1 MRWYVRRQT
10 REMPSRRT
18 KSGCSTVTLEG
29 WHRTMAKR
37 SAGSAKPPTRELS
50 RPRVISGCS
59 TKTDGVWRR
68 TTARR
73 CAGSVRSRI
82 RAMPSPRTRL
92 GYCTTTA
99 GVWRG
104 TMARRCV
111 GSAWPRTTVTPA
123 PRTISVGCTLM
134 EKAFRAIWPKR
145 VRRRLVMAMNCQK
158 MACRK
163 LGDRTTGS
171 PAPRP
176 WRPATRRRKHR
187 LRRRG
192 QGSLTARPNARGRAP
207 SRVRVGRDRMN
218 EGPAVFV
225 RCLEGSAECGER
237 AAKRLRYLVFEM
249 EIAAPDQRHV
259 GFDPAEGVGFVHKA
273 GGQNARHD
281 SSPQL

>member
-1 MRWYVRRQT
+1 MRWFRKVADQGECLRPEQDW
-10 REMPSRRT
+10 
-18 KSGCSTVTLEG
+18 GTVLQ
-29 WHRTMAKR
+29 
-37 SAGSAKPPTRELS
+37 
-50 RPRVISGCS
+50 
-59 TKTDGVWRR
+59 
-68 TTARR
+68 
-73 CAGSVRSRI
+73 
-82 RAMPSPRTRL
+82 RL
-92 GYCTTTA
+92 GRGA
-99 GVWRG
+99 GLW
-104 TMARRCV
+104 RCV
-111 GSAWPRTTVTPA
+111 GSAWPRTTETPA

-218 EGPAVFV
+218 EGPPYLSAASKVAP
-225 RCLEGSAECGER
+225 SAEREPRNACGISFSRWKSRRRINAMSVLTRLKVLVSCIKR
-237 AAKRLRYLVFEM
+237 AVRTRGTAHLPSCS
-249 EIAAPDQRHV
+249 AANSAYRKQSTTWSLTIPV
-259 GFDPAEGVGFVHKA
+259 ACIKA
-273 GGQNARHD
+273 
-281 SSPQL
+281 

>member
-1 MRWYVRRQT
+1 MVVRERLGVARDYGEAMRWYVRRQT

-50 RPRVISGCS
+50 GPRIISGCS
-59 TKTDGVWRR
+59 TK
-68 TTARR
+68 
-73 CAGSVRSRI
+73 
-82 RAMPSPRTRL
+82 
-92 GYCTTTA
+92 TA

-123 PRTISVGCTLM
+123 TRTISVGCTLM

-145 VRRRLVMAMNCQK
+145 GSGCRRRLVMAMNCQK

-163 LGDRTTGS
+163 LGDRTTGP
-171 PAPRP
+171 PAARRS

-187 LRRRG
+187 LRRRR
-192 QGSLTARPNARGRAP
+192 QGSLTTRPNARGRDP
-207 SRVRVGRDRMN
+207 SSTSRGSRTRPTSPTKGESYKSQQVG
-218 EGPAVFV
+218 
-225 RCLEGSAECGER
+225 
-237 AAKRLRYLVFEM
+237 
-249 EIAAPDQRHV
+249 I
-259 GFDPAEGVGFVHKA
+259 
-273 GGQNARHD
+273 
-281 SSPQL
+281 